1 MDNFRRIISL
11 LMTLVVMMFILL
23 PSVAPP
29 VQAVVGVDDA
39 VLATSAVAL
48 LFLGL
53 CGVTFASSSDAV
65 AGVQAFLEKQADGA
79 QRLATIAS
87 EYVKDGVLTLNSAVK
102 EAFADIRTGI
112 QDFFQFDADSGKG
125 SVLSSGYVVGSPIQ
139 LATSSGLPQGYS
151 DMTNA
156 QLLGYMPFSIA
167 MFYNSVITW
176 DGRTYL
182 PDVSSNSNGTVS
194 VYFRSSSGSFL
205 FSIDASLADRFNVY
219 WTGTSSSDELYF
231 VNVAGDG
238 RFKISSAPLRASG
251 YSKIHPGTLSIVFTA
266 GDIGFTQDQL
276 VDGSSAS
283 SALDNA
289 PDVSDTPLDDMPY
302 LPINAMTGV
311 INRGQSESEE
321 DQASAPG
328 LIPEDLVKQ
337 LQDALTGGAVL
348 PTNPAETEPTTGDDV
363 IDPNLPITTGFWNK
377 FFQGAKTWG
386 EDVISGIGDKLKGIG
401 EDIASGAQKVGET
414 ITSGVDVITSTLSDI
429 LEWIKS
435 IPGQLLSGLE
445 ALFVPDMAALAD
457 TVLEMRAEYPF
468 FDAILATGQAIG
480 NAISA
485 SSGPPVVYVHLEN
498 DEGQFT
504 KGGTVAVL
512 DMSFYERYKSVGDV
526 VISSFMLLAFAWRV
540 FVKLPGI
547 ISGVPGDVQVF
558 QNVAG
563 EDRRKK
569 K

>member
-1 MDNFRRIISL
+1 M

-65 AGVQAFLEKQADGA
+65 AGVQAFLAKQADGA
-79 QRLATIAS
+79 QRLASIAS

-102 EAFADIRTGI
+102 DAFEDIKDGI
-112 QDFFQFDADSGKG
+112 KEFFSGV
-125 SVLSSGYVVGSPIQ
+125 SVSLPSLSDTALSGFPTKSKIQSGTITTNIIKYSQCMVSDLIGAKVIASNKVFYGVFWETDQSWGIRFLPEGHLDDLSYNGYKPIDWSFSKSSGEI
-139 LATSSGLPQGYS
+139 ASSTYLCLYDPGYPSVHAFTYDPSCSTYS
-151 DMTNA
+151 D
-156 QLLGYMPFSIA
+156 
-167 MFYNSVITW
+167 
-176 DGRTYL
+176 R
-182 PDVSSNSNGTVS
+182 
-194 VYFRSSSGSFL
+194 SFL
-205 FSIDASLADRFNVY
+205 
-219 WTGTSSSDELYF
+219 SSSDSIFLP
-231 VNVAGDG
+231 VQ
-238 RFKISSAPLRASG
+238 
-251 YSKIHPGTLSIVFTA
+251 LSIPFE
-266 GDIGFTQDQL
+266 QDQL
-276 VDGSSAS
+276 VDGTSAS

-289 PDVSDTPLDDMPY
+289 PNVSDTPLDDMPY
-302 LPINAMTGV
+302 LPIDAMTGV

-337 LQDALTGGAVL
+337 LQDALAGGAVL
-348 PTNPAETEPTTGDDV
+348 PTSPAETEPTTGDDV

-414 ITSGVDVITSTLSDI
+414 ITSGVDVISSTLSDI

-468 FDAILATGQAIG
+468 FDSILVTGQAIG

-504 KGGTVAVL
+504 YGGTVAVL